1 MMGGVAIYI
10 ALLSDMQARGDAVGA
25 IVILG

>member
-1 MMGGVAIYI
+1 MMGEFAIYI
-10 ALLSDMQARGDAVGA
+10 ALLSDMQARGDAVRA